1 MQLLDKDGPDKLD
14 AIKDNNPKD
23 VETCCTEM
31 FRHWTKNKTDA
42 SWKTLIA
49 ALKTIGFAVLAD
61 EIKRVYI
68 MYIALIIIWII
79 KCESPHSIIHTQ
91 ILTVFIP
98 SMLCCWN

>member
-1 MQLLDKDGPDKLD
+1 MSSASAGSTDPPDLKDLNIYVLKIGKKWYDLGVQLLDKDGPDKLD

-61 EIKRVYI
+61 EIKR
-68 MYIALIIIWII
+68 
-79 KCESPHSIIHTQ
+79 KHCK
-91 ILTVFIP
+91 
-98 SMLCCWN
+98 